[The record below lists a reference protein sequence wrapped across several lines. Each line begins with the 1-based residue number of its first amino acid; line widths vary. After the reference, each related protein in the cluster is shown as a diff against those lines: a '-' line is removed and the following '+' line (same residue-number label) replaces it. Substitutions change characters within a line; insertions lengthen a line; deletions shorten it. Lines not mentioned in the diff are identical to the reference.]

1 LGTANIEI
9 AKNYI
14 WEAFL
19 MSEGLTESKQIF
31 VDKVQFESVYKN
43 HFRQL
48 MIYAMTFLKDQEQA
62 ESLIQDVFLKMW
74 EKKEDINI
82 SVSVKAYLYKSV
94 YHACLNKI
102 KKRKVEV
109 KFETHLEST
118 KQKVWNQTEE
128 TINQRNLEGEIRK
141 ALKNLPEQCR
151 TVFQMSRFE
160 NLKYREI
167 ADRLLISP
175 KTVENH
181 MGKALKS
188 LRKDLKEFLVYWL
201 VILVHLLN
209 NYS

>member
-1 LGTANIEI
+1 MGTANIEI